1 MHGLGLD
8 WTIIHQAGLLAGIHA
23 MVEIF
28 YPVRI
33 YRCADK
39 LTICRVYVHK
49 KRFWELIR
57 QYRLPGSVRFVIWL
71 AFRVYVGRAEHGRRP
86 GSSERQMQLCV
97 QRETIMKGNPMIE
110 DKKIFITGG
119 AGFIGST
126 LIGRLVERNRVVA
139 FDNLKRD
146 SLKDKSFR
154 DHPNLSLVEGD
165 VLDFDAVARSM
176 EGADIVVHCA
186 AIAGIDTV
194 IKKPV
199 STMRVNMIGSAN
211 VLEAAARLSH
221 CDRVVCFSTS
231 EVFGQHAFRSSET
244 DNTVMGKVGE
254 ARWTYAVSKLAEEHL
269 AISYHKEQGLPT
281 AVVRPFNIYGPGQVG
296 EGALRTFI
304 KRALV
309 DEQIEIHG
317 DGTQIRAWCYVEDMM
332 DGVLLAMTHPRAV
345 GESFNIGNQRAV
357 TTIYGLA
364 NTVVRVL
371 DSKSRIVFVRK
382 DYADVELR
390 IPSVHKA
397 LDLLGFEAKTDL
409 DEGILLTAE
418 YYREHLE

>member
-1 MHGLGLD
+1 MLEG
-8 WTIIHQAGLLAGIHA
+8 
-23 MVEIF
+23 
-28 YPVRI
+28 
-33 YRCADK
+33 
-39 LTICRVYVHK
+39 
-49 KRFWELIR
+49 
-57 QYRLPGSVRFVIWL
+57 
-71 AFRVYVGRAEHGRRP
+71 
-86 GSSERQMQLCV
+86 
-97 QRETIMKGNPMIE
+97 
-110 DKKIFITGG
+110 KKIYITGG

-126 LIGRLVERNRVVA
+126 LIGKLVEKNQVVA
-139 FDNLKRD
+139 FDNLTRD
-146 SLKDKSFR
+146 SLKDKSF
-154 DHPNLSLVEGD
+154 HNHQNLTLVEGD
-165 VLDFDAVARSM
+165 VLDFDAVACSM

-199 STMRVNMIGSAN
+199 STMRVNMLGSAN

-231 EVFGQHAFRSSET
+231 EVFGQQAFRSSET

-269 AISYHKEQGLPT
+269 AISYYKEQGLPA

-304 KRALV
+304 KRAIAN
-309 DEQIEIHG
+309 EQIEIHG
-317 DGTQIRAWCYVEDMM
+317 DGTQIRAWCYVDDMM
-332 DGVLLAMTHPRAV
+332 DGVLLAITHPKAV

-371 DSKSRIVFVRK
+371 NSKSQIIFVRK

-390 IPSVHKA
+390 IPSVQKA
-397 LDLLGFEAKTDL
+397 LDLLGFEAKVDL
-409 DEGILLTAE
+409 DEGILLSAE
-418 YYREHLE
+418 YYRDHLE